1 MATGIIIVLVT
12 GIIIVGTVLVLV
24 LWIVKKV
31 QRVETKARGMLGDA
45 ENYSYL
51 LKEAKH
57 AADNFNA
64 TEKSVCSMTGLM
76 LPQINKDFPEFDWDE
91 YRVDVNDRV
100 KEYIE
105 DRLAGEN
112 PVIHRTEIADYRKKD
127 GGCTIDVQTSAGF
140 TKEEKQIEKRF
151 ATQITYVQDYL
162 KAPAGQTGEGLSCPH
177 CGAPVKILGY
187 KYCEYC
193 GAGIKEINRRVWKIL
208 EIREF

>member
-1 MATGIIIVLVT
+1 MKTGMTTLIIAIFVIVVLLLL
-12 GIIIVGTVLVLV
+12 IISVG
-24 LWIVKKV
+24 KKI
-31 QRVETKARGMLGDA
+31 QSLKAKTRSMFGDA
-45 ENYSYL
+45 ENLSYL

-57 AADNFNA
+57 AADTFNA
-64 TEKSVCSMTGLM
+64 EEKSLCSMTGLM
-76 LPQINKDFPEFDWDE
+76 LPQIRRDFPEFDWEE
-91 YRVDVNDRV
+91 YRADVNSKV
-100 KEYIE
+100 KDYIRE
-105 DRLAGEN
+105 TLGGER
-112 PVIHRTEIADYRKKD
+112 PSVHRTEIADYRKRD

-162 KAPAGQTGEGLSCPH
+162 KVPAGQTGEGLSCPH

-208 EIREF
+208 EIREC